1 MSHRDRSSRFNLL
14 FKQWDY
20 RTIASQYISKADCH
34 KLCLDIFREFLLHH
48 CSVFIICMGI
58 QNRQLFR
65 CPLFDHTIK
74 GLDDHL
80 AQTLARSHNIRR
92 IDRLIRAD
100 QNKSLAAVHH
110 RRIGRLIRS
119 DRIVFDGFAWAVFH
133 QWHMFMSSC
142 MVHHLWPI
150 RRKYRIDSSGIPNGT
165 NQDHQI
171 QIRVFLFQFLLNIIC
186 IVFINIKHD
195 QLFRLIRCD
204 LTTES
209 GSNASASSG
218 HHHLFAMNKRMDLFH
233 IYFDRLPS
241 QQLLHVDIPQSAHL
255 DLSSQELIHARQVFQ
270 LTSRLFTDIQNISLF
285 LCRSARYR
293 YNDLVDLIAFHTR

>member
-1 MSHRDRSSRFNLL
+1 
-14 FKQWDY
+14 
-20 RTIASQYISKADCH
+20 
-34 KLCLDIFREFLLHH
+34 
-48 CSVFIICMGI
+48 
-58 QNRQLFR
+58 
-65 CPLFDHTIK
+65 
-74 GLDDHL
+74 
-80 AQTLARSHNIRR
+80 
-92 IDRLIRAD
+92 
-100 QNKSLAAVHH
+100 
-110 RRIGRLIRS
+110 
-119 DRIVFDGFAWAVFH
+119 
-133 QWHMFMSSC
+133 